1 MGPEQPEMA
10 SQESQRGKQGLGRVV
25 ATVQLG

>member
-10 SQESQRGKQGLGRVV
+10 SQESQHGKQGLGRVV